1 MTTAETAWTE
11 AMKYENRHDPYRF
24 FDELRK
30 TPVVQV
36 ADKVY
41 VVTGYRELLT
51 ARARPARQLRH
62 LEESH
67 LGPAGGRCAPDV
79 GAEHMQAYGR
89 EPSLIVSDPAKH
101 DKQRRQVMRHFA
113 PPHSPNVIPDM
124 EPTSRRCATSCWT
137 RSKAKGGNTFDV
149 VDDYAY
155 PVPVAVICQILGV
168 PVKDEPTFHSGSS
181 TSWRARTWDRTP
193 RPKRGRPACRR
204 ARKARRR

>member
-67 LGPAGGRCAPDV
+67 LGQAGGA
-79 GAEHMQAYGR
+79 
-89 EPSLIVSDPAKH
+89 
-101 DKQRRQVMRHFA
+101 MR
-113 PPHSPNVIPDM
+113 S
-124 EPTSRRCATSCWT
+124 PTSAP
-137 RSKAKGGNTFDV
+137 NTWR
-149 VDDYAY
+149 
-155 PVPVAVICQILGV
+155 
-168 PVKDEPTFHSGSS
+168 PTAGS
-181 TSWRARTWDRTP
+181 RA
-193 RPKRGRPACRR
+193 
-204 ARKARRR
+204 

>member
-41 VVTGYRELLT
+41 VVTGYRELLQL
-51 ARARPARQLRH
+51 AHDPHVSSDISKSPISAQPAAHAQ
-62 LEESH
+62 
-67 LGPAGGRCAPDV
+67 PDV

-124 EPTSRRCATSCWT
+124 AADIQTLCNELLDQGRRPRAATLST
-137 RSKAKGGNTFDV
+137 
-149 VDDYAY
+149 
-155 PVPVAVICQILGV
+155 
-168 PVKDEPTFHSGSS
+168 SS
-181 TSWRARTWDRTP
+181 TTTPIRFRWRSSARSSVSR
-193 RPKRGRPACRR
+193 
-204 ARKARRR
+204 